1 MGKFHPVI
9 FFFSFYIL
17 KYSFYAYLRNKCKLL
32 ESKLQGDFNLTSVW
46 LHCGQGGMAMGVR
59 KWETR
64 RGEEGNSCTKSK
76 ILSLEG
82 GRGKFGP
89 NWKDLLEMWLGVA
102 VTLSSLGRQTGFTS
116 KILSIHSLVHSFSR

>member
-17 KYSFYAYLRNKCKLL
+17 KYSFYACLRNKCKLL

-46 LHCGQGGMAMGVR
+46 LFCGQVGMSMGVR

-64 RGEEGNSCTKSK
+64 RGEEGNKEGRGGKQLHQVQNFKSGRRQRQVWTQ
-76 ILSLEG
+76 LEG
-82 GRGKFGP
+82 SAG
-89 NWKDLLEMWLGVA
+89 DVA
-102 VTLSSLGRQTGFTS
+102 GSGSNSGLPW
-116 KILSIHSLVHSFSR
+116 